1 MLCTRIQQNIKKG
14 KEMLDYP
21 DIDQLIK
28 LVEDEDPLV
37 VEPDNI
43 FLQ

>member
-1 MLCTRIQQNIKKG
+1 
-14 KEMLDYP
+14 MLDYP
-21 DIDQLIK
+21 DIDKLYE
-28 LVEDEDPLV
+28 LVEDDDPLV